1 MTHVFKNRFTDS
13 VIYEGESGLTTRQ
26 NLEKA
31 TASRA
36 NLYGANLYGAD
47 LSSADLS
54 SADLSSANLYSADLS
69 SADLSSA
76 NLYGANLSSADLSSA
91 DLSSAN
97 LSSADLSSANLYGA
111 NLSSANL
118 SRADLSSA
126 NLSSADL
133 SSANLYGANLSS
145 AKFDSEKV
153 LIGKRPYF
161 AIGPIGS
168 RCAVVTLWLT
178 DKGPMVKAGCFTGT
192 LDKFVVAC
200 ERTHGT
206 SDHAKEYAM
215 AVLMFEAHISLWT
228 PAE

>member
-1 MTHVFKNRFTDS
+1 MTHVFKNRFTDA

-36 NLYGANLYGAD
+36 NLYGAD
-47 LSSADLS
+47 
-54 SADLSSANLYSADLS
+54 
-69 SADLSSA
+69 
-76 NLYGANLSSADLSSA
+76 
-91 DLSSAN
+91 
-97 LSSADLSSANLYGA
+97 
-111 NLSSANL
+111 LSSANL
-118 SRADLSSA
+118 SRA
-126 NLSSADL
+126 NLSR
-133 SSANLYGANLSS
+133 

-153 LIGKRPYF
+153 LIGNRPYF

-192 LDKFVVAC
+192 LDEFVVAC
-200 ERTHGT
+200 ERTHGD
-206 SDHAKEYAM
+206 SDHGKEYAM

>member
-1 MTHVFKNRFTDS
+1 MTHVFKNRFTDA

-36 NLYGANLYGAD
+36 DLSSADLYGAD

-54 SADLSSANLYSADLS
+54 R
-69 SADLSSA
+69 A
-76 NLYGANLSSADLSSA
+76 NLYGANLYG
-91 DLSSAN
+91 
-97 LSSADLSSANLYGA
+97 ANLYGA
-111 NLSSANL
+111 NL
-118 SRADLSSA
+118 
-126 NLSSADL
+126 
-133 SSANLYGANLSS
+133 YGADLSS

-168 RCAVVTLWLT
+168 HCANVTLWLT

-192 LDKFVVAC
+192 LDEFVVAC
-200 ERTHGT
+200 ERTHGD
-206 SDHAKEYAM
+206 SDHGKEYAM

>member
-1 MTHVFKNRFTDS
+1 MTHVFKNRFTNA

-26 NLEKA
+26 TLEKA

-36 NLYGANLYGAD
+36 NL
-47 LSSADLS
+47 SSADLS
-54 SADLSSANLYSADLS
+54 GADLSG
-69 SADLSSA
+69 A
-76 NLYGANLSSADLSSA
+76 NLYGANLSSADLSRANLSGA
-91 DLSSAN
+91 DLSGADLSGANLYGANLYGAN
-97 LSSADLSSANLYGA
+97 LSGADLYGADLYGA

-118 SRADLSSA
+118 SSANLSSA
-126 NLSSADL
+126 NLSR
-133 SSANLYGANLSS
+133 
-145 AKFDSEKV
+145 AKFDSDKV

-168 RCAVVTLWLT
+168 RCANVTLWLT

-192 LDKFVVAC
+192 LDEFVVAC
-200 ERTHGT
+200 ERTHGD
-206 SDHAKEYAM
+206 SDHGKEYAM

>member
-54 SADLSSANLYSADLS
+54 SADLSSANLYSAD
-69 SADLSSA
+69 
-76 NLYGANLSSADLSSA
+76 
-91 DLSSAN
+91 
-97 LSSADLSSANLYGA
+97 
-111 NLSSANL
+111 
-118 SRADLSSA
+118 
-126 NLSSADL
+126 LSSADL